1 MHRVKKVLRYGSR
14 PARAVAAA
22 MILLFLSILA
32 LAASPALHEWLHAD
46 AKHVHHHCVITVLAH
61 GQVDAPACDVSAPIP
76 NPCFELVSP
85 VTALF
90 SCPILELFPPGRA
103 PPFRV

>member
-1 MHRVKKVLRYGSR
+1 MKKLFRSGSR
-14 PARAVAAA
+14 PARLVAAA
-22 MILLFLSILA
+22 MILLLLSILA
-32 LAASPALHEWLHAD
+32 LAASPALHEWIHPD
-46 AKHVHHHCVITVLAH
+46 AKDVHHDCVVTTLAH
-61 GQVDAPACDVSAPIP
+61 GQVDAPACDVSAPVS

-103 PPFRV
+103 PPFCV